1 MSHGLFSLWCSSS
14 GSRSEAIVVMSF
26 SLVSCLNTRVSGV
39 FCGRV
44 FWISTHF
51 EHFEVDVKEW
61 LVDGAKVLLDTG
73 LAEALCD
80 AADESRVLG
89 KSLGN
94 VSKDFLGAKLKGHVH
109 PHRYRRPLL
118 PQSPR

>member
-26 SLVSCLNTRVSGV
+26 SLVSFGGKRISVMIS
-39 FCGRV
+39 GRV
-44 FWISTHF
+44 DCISTYF
-51 EHFEVDVKEW
+51 EHFEVDVEEW

-73 LAEALCD
+73 LTEALCD
-80 AADESRVLG
+80 AADESRVLD

-109 PHRYRRPLL
+109 PHRCRRPLL